1 MNLNR
6 KKVIIGSNGNIA
18 RQLKEQFPDAM
29 VIDRRQFEFWDNPNE
44 LRTIFKDEPI
54 EIYVAIGIL
63 SSKSK
68 ISELERVNVQIP
80 KLIADSIK
88 GTDSRIVTFGSIMEK
103 DQRICSSNPYI
114 HTKKKLSEYLQ
125 SNLQEDEF
133 LHLRLHT
140 LYGGKKL
147 NSEMFLGQL
156 FISIKNGTEF
166 LMSSGRQIREYHHIE
181 DDLKAMELLQVNG
194 HIGIQEI
201 SHGEVFTLIEIAE
214 QVLYY
219 FDAPKLLI
227 AGKMEEPSAEIFS
240 PLGIRSKTLK
250 EFQFRPTIKSIA
262 NYLLECMAREREQ
275 S

>member
-1 MNLNR
+1 LNLNR

-18 RQLKEQFPDAM
+18 RQLKEQFPDAV
-29 VIDRRQFEFWDNPNE
+29 VINRRQFEFWDNPNE
-44 LRTIFKDEPI
+44 LRTIFRDEPI
-54 EIYVAIGIL
+54 EVYVAIGIL

-68 ISELERVNVQIP
+68 ISELERVNLQIP
-80 KLIADSIK
+80 KLIADAIK

-103 DQRICSSNPYI
+103 YQNICSSNPYI

-125 SNLQEDEF
+125 DNLQEDEF

-156 FISIKNGTEF
+156 FISIKDGTEF

-181 DDLKAMELLQVNG
+181 DDLKAMELLQANG
-194 HIGIQEI
+194 HKGIQEI

-219 FDAPKLLI
+219 FDAPQLLI
-227 AGKMEEPSAEIFS
+227 AGKMKEPSAEMFS
-240 PLGIRSKTLK
+240 PLGNRNNTFNK
-250 EFQFRPTIKSIA
+250 FQFRPTIKGIT
-262 NYLLECMAREREQ
+262 NYLLECLACEREQ